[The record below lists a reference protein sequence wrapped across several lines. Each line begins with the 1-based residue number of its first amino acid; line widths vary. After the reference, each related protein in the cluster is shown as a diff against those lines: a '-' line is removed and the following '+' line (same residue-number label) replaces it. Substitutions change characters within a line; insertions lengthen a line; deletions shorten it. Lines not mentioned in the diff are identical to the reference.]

1 MNSTHQKRRPAPNTF
16 GGAPGVEVPDPRGF
30 ALSVGRQSDD
40 SDCLRCPKMGEWTE
54 ERLGLKSSWL
64 LPRGGDQRWTLRD
77 RVEWG
82 RGSDPSGQGGE
93 PGCLVCTRAT
103 RSGGMPLSSG
113 PSSSAVQGLSSG
125 SRADGKW
132 LKRQRLLGF
141 KMDKQQGPTVQQREL
156 CSMLCGSLDGRG
168 V

>member
-1 MNSTHQKRRPAPNTF
+1 MLPQSLRIDELNFPQSHPSIIPLSSLLPTHRA
-16 GGAPGVEVPDPRGF
+16 
-30 ALSVGRQSDD
+30 
-40 SDCLRCPKMGEWTE
+40 
-54 ERLGLKSSWL
+54 SWL